1 MIIRLVFICLIP
13 FFFNHALANEG
24 ILKKVKDGE
33 AYSLYEYGQTLYSK
47 DSSKAMDLIMLSAL
61 QNNIQALN
69 FLIFHDGIDGD
80 VKIFLKDRI
89 EDLSIDQSNID
100 NLKKLGL
107 EDNSFAQYQLW
118 LLYINGEFVTK
129 PKAYVWLKKAAGNK
143 YPDAMYS
150 LGILYYY
157 GFIVPEQE
165 SKALRVLEESS
176 GLGSSNAQF
185 FLDNLEKFK
194 HLNKSLIDIIG

>member
-24 ILKKVKDGE
+24 ILKNVKDGE
-33 AYSLYEYGQTLYSK
+33 AYSLYEYGQRLYSK
-47 DSSKAMDLIMLSAL
+47 DPSKATDLMMLSAL

-69 FLIFHDGIDGD
+69 YLKSHDDIDGD
-80 VKIFLKDRI
+80 IKIFLKDRI

-165 SKALRVLEESS
+165 SKALRLLEESS

>member
-33 AYSLYEYGQTLYSK
+33 AYSLYEYGQRLYSK
-47 DSSKAMDLIMLSAL
+47 DTSKAMDLMMLSAL

-69 FLIFHDGIDGD
+69 YLISHDGIDGD
-80 VKIFLKDRI
+80 VKIFLKDSVKKI
-89 EDLSIDQSNID
+89 TINQSNID
-100 NLKKLGL
+100 NLNKLGL
-107 EDNSFAQYQLW
+107 EDDSFAQYQLW
-118 LLYINGEFVTK
+118 LLYINGEFIPKT
-129 PKAYVWLKKAAGNK
+129 KAYVWLKKAAGNK

-157 GFIVPEQE
+157 GFIVPEQK
-165 SKALRVLEESS
+165 SKALKLLEESS
-176 GLGSSNAQF
+176 KVGSSNAQF
-185 FLDNLEKFK
+185 FLNNLEKFK

>member
-33 AYSLYEYGQTLYSK
+33 AYSLYEYGKKLYFK
-47 DSSKAMDLIMLSAL
+47 DTSKAMDLMMLSAL

-69 FLIFHDGIDGD
+69 YLISHDGIDGD
-80 VKIFLKDRI
+80 VKIFLKDSVKKI
-89 EDLSIDQSNID
+89 TINQSNID
-100 NLKKLGL
+100 NLNKLGL
-107 EDNSFAQYQLW
+107 EDDSFAQYQLW
-118 LLYINGEFVTK
+118 LLYINGEFIPKT
-129 PKAYVWLKKAAGNK
+129 KAYVWLKKAAGNK

-157 GFIVPEQE
+157 GFIVPEQK
-165 SKALRVLEESS
+165 SKALKLLEESS
-176 GLGSSNAQF
+176 KVGSSNAQF
-185 FLDNLEKFK
+185 FLNNLEKFK

>member
-13 FFFNHALANEG
+13 FFFNYALANEG

-33 AYSLYEYGQTLYSK
+33 AYSLYEYGKRLYFK
-47 DSSKAMDLIMLSAL
+47 DTSKAMDLMMLSAL

-69 FLIFHDGIDGD
+69 YLISHDGIDGD
-80 VKIFLKDRI
+80 VKIFLKDSVKKI
-89 EDLSIDQSNID
+89 TINQSNID
-100 NLKKLGL
+100 NLNKLGL
-107 EDNSFAQYQLW
+107 EDDSFAQYQLW
-118 LLYINGEFVTK
+118 LLYINGEFIPK

-157 GFIVPEQE
+157 GFIVPEQK
-165 SKALRVLEESS
+165 SKALKLLEESS
-176 GLGSSNAQF
+176 KVGSSNAQF
-185 FLDNLEKFK
+185 FLNNLEKFK